1 MKSPLVTII
10 IPAYNAKSYIRRSL
24 GSALEQTY
32 EKIEIIVVDDGSTDE
47 TAEIVKS
54 YGDPRIK
61 YIYQENRGQG
71 AARNNGIKRSSGD
84 YITFL
89 DADDH
94 YLPEKVE
101 RQVEF
106 LQGHGEYHAVY
117 CNALHYYS
125 DDPDRLFKK
134 NRKHPSGD
142 IFPDLLHSSLINPNT
157 IMFRRDVL
165 ERFRFKEGIH
175 GRYSEEWELYLKIA
189 RAGYMFGYIDDDL
202 VVVEIRKDS
211 NTQWDTQWI
220 IKKNTLEMLE
230 GIAAQMSEDDKRR
243 YRIDEILKNNR
254 LKLAV
259 AYLIGRHKKESFDM
273 IGRVYPRIMV
283 YPIMCVL
290 SITPSALLRKY
301 LINLWQKRQRQS
313 FTSV

>member
-32 EKIEIIVVDDGSTDE
+32 EKVEIIVVDDGSTDE

-61 YIYQENRGQG
+61 YIYQENQGQG

-89 DADDH
+89 DADDR

-125 DDPDRLFKK
+125 DDPDRLLKK
-134 NRKHPSGD
+134 NRKYPSGD
-142 IFPDLLHSSLINPNT
+142 IFPDLLLSSLINPNT
-157 IMFRRDVL
+157 IMFRREVL